1 MADTE
6 IIPVDQYRDERK
18 AYVRDDGAVMK
29 AHRGSPGTWDK
40 TKRTVDFVM
49 SAEVEDRD
57 RDIILQAGLNIDKF
71 VGDNPIAL
79 PMHMHRAMPIGKW
92 ANVTKNLT
100 GRPKRTEGTLQ
111 LVPEGVNA
119 AADEIAQHIDFGTL
133 RACSIGFI
141 PSKVKRRKVPE
152 EKADEPYYYPG
163 YEIEESE
170 LLECSVVNIP
180 ANPAALAKHAERG
193 NAYARELIEEVL
205 DCWAKHPETGLIIP
219 RAEFEKA
226 AKTASNGAV
235 SVSVSVP
242 EGASAD
248 SFLKRFFGGTSTT
261 RPRAEDLD
269 EQSRT
274 KVVVSCAEADEAA
287 AAAEAEKK
295 QKLDDLKKAVEIGMR
310 RREAAKRA
318 AVIEKRVAR
327 L

>member
-1 MADTE
+1 MANDNE
-6 IIPVDQYRDERK
+6 IISPDQYREARK

-29 AHRGSPGTWDK
+29 AHRSAPATWDK
-40 TKRTVDFVM
+40 AKRSVDFIM

-57 RDIILQAGLNIDKF
+57 RDIILQAGLNIERF
-71 VGDNPIAL
+71 VGDNPTAL
-79 PMHMHRAMPIGKW
+79 PMHNHRAMPIGKW

-111 LVPEGVNA
+111 LMPEGVNSV
-119 AADEIAQHIDFGTL
+119 ADEIALHIDFGTL

-141 PSKVKRRKVPE
+141 PGKVKRRKVPE
-152 EKADEPYYYPG
+152 DKQEEPYYYPG

-193 NAYARELIEEVL
+193 NAYAREMIEEVL

-226 AKTASNGAV
+226 ARTAGHNAH
-235 SVSVSVP
+235 SVSVVMNDGCSASF
-242 EGASAD
+242 EGASE
-248 SFLKRFFGGTSTT
+248 SWMKRIGNFFVNDVSPTKCSV
-261 RPRAEDLD
+261 PIEPKKPPQPEPVVEDQKKKLD
-269 EQSRT
+269 E
-274 KVVVSCAEADEAA
+274 
-287 AAAEAEKK
+287 
-295 QKLDDLKKAVEIGMR
+295 LKKTVETAMR

-318 AVIEKRVAR
+318 AAIEKRSHA
-327 L
+327 